1 MEFPEDSEVSG
12 SHRNAIKELK
22 ELKELK
28 ECEEYEEVEE
38 VFLLC

>member
-1 MEFPEDSEVSG
+1 MGFPEDSEVSG
-12 SHRNAIKELK
+12 SHRKAIKELK
-22 ELKELK
+22 ECE

>member
-22 ELKELK
+22 E
-28 ECEEYEEVEE
+28 CEEYEEFEEVEE
-38 VFLLC
+38 VFHLC

>member
-22 ELKELK
+22 E
-28 ECEEYEEVEE
+28 CEEYEEFDEVEE